1 LLAPLKAFR
10 YGERVMRT
18 LFEKFFVLLGGALI
32 LFLVFPIVKMVSSLD
47 IGIAKKAMADAEVL
61 QSIFLTLRCAL
72 WATLFGSITG
82 IPLGYLLAKKQ
93 FPLKNIVQA
102 AVDLPVVVPHTAAG
116 IALLMVF
123 GRRYAG
129 GKIFSAFGIS
139 FVGTEAGIVL
149 AMTFVS
155 APFLINAARD
165 AFMSV
170 PARAEEVARILGATP
185 RQVFCRIS
193 FPLALRGIL
202 SGALLMWARGISEFG
217 AVIILTYHPMIT
229 PVLIFERFE
238 AYGLKF
244 AYPVAALLVLICL
257 VLFSVFRF
265 LSSRRGFKK

>member
-1 LLAPLKAFR
+1 MK
-10 YGERVMRT
+10 T
-18 LFEKFFVLLGGALI
+18 IFEKVFVLLGGLLI
-32 LFLVFPIVKMVSSLD
+32 LFLVIPLVKMVFSLD
-47 IGIAKKAMADAEVL
+47 FGIAKKVIADAEVL
-61 QSIFLTLRCAL
+61 QSIVLTLQSAL
-72 WATLFGSITG
+72 WATVIGIVTG
-82 IPLGYLLAKKQ
+82 VPLGYLLAKKH

-123 GRRYAG
+123 GRHFFG
-129 GKIFSAFGIS
+129 GRIFSVFDIS
-139 FVGTEAGIVL
+139 FVGTKAGIVI

-165 AFMSV
+165 AFASV
-170 PARAEEVARILGATP
+170 PSRIEEVARTLGASP
-185 RQVFCRIS
+185 FQVFYRIS
-193 FPLALRGIL
+193 LPVALRGIL

-217 AVIILTYHPMIT
+217 AIIILAYHPMVT

-257 VLFSVFRF
+257 VLFSLFRF
-265 LSSRRGFKK
+265 LASKRERDK

>member
-1 LLAPLKAFR
+1 MKN
-10 YGERVMRT
+10 
-18 LFEKFFVLLGGALI
+18 LFEKFFAILGGILI
-32 LFLVFPIVKMVSSLD
+32 LFLVVPIIKMIFSLD
-47 IGIAKKAMADAEVL
+47 FGVAKKVLSDLEVL
-61 QSIFLTLRCAL
+61 RSILLTLRSAL
-72 WATLFGSITG
+72 WATILGIIMG
-82 IPLGYLLAKKQ
+82 IPLGYTLARKS
-93 FPLKNIVQA
+93 FPLKSLVQA

-123 GRRYAG
+123 GRRFLG
-129 GKIFSAFGIS
+129 GRLFSSLGLS
-139 FVGTEAGIVL
+139 FVGTEAGIVI

-165 AFMSV
+165 AFAGV
-170 PARAEEVARILGATP
+170 PNRVEEVARILGASP
-185 RQVFCRIS
+185 LQVFSRIS

-217 AVIILTYHPMIT
+217 AIIILTYHPMTT

-257 VLFSVFRF
+257 VLFSLFRF
-265 LSSRRGFKK
+265 FASRGDRRK

>member
-1 LLAPLKAFR
+1 MK
-10 YGERVMRT
+10 T
-18 LFEKFFVLLGGALI
+18 LFEKAFVILGGLLV
-32 LFLVFPIVKMVSSLD
+32 LFLVIPLIKMVASLD
-47 IGIAKKAMADAEVL
+47 FNVARKVIADVEVL
-61 QSIFLTLRCAL
+61 QSISLTLRAAL
-72 WATLFGSITG
+72 YATVIGIVTG
-82 IPLGYLLAKKQ
+82 VPLGYLLAKKA

-123 GRRYAG
+123 GRHFFG
-129 GKIFSAFGIS
+129 GKLFSFIDLS
-139 FVGTEAGIVL
+139 FVGTEAGIVI

-165 AFMSV
+165 AFAAV
-170 PARAEEVARILGATP
+170 PARIEAVARTLGASP
-185 RQVFCRIS
+185 FQVFWRIS
-193 FPLALRGIL
+193 LPVALRGIL

-217 AVIILTYHPMIT
+217 AIIILTYHPMVT

-257 VLFSVFRF
+257 VLFSLFRF
-265 LSSRRGFKK
+265 LASRREKDK

>member
-1 LLAPLKAFR
+1 MK
-10 YGERVMRT
+10 T
-18 LFEKFFVLLGGALI
+18 LFEKVFVILGGLLV
-32 LFLVFPIVKMVSSLD
+32 LFLVVPLVQMVASLD
-47 IGIAKKAMADAEVL
+47 FGVAKQVVADAEVL
-61 QSIFLTLRCAL
+61 QSIALTLRSAL
-72 WATLFGSITG
+72 WATVIGILTG
-82 IPLGYLLAKKQ
+82 VPLGYLLAKKR

-123 GRRYAG
+123 GRHFFG
-129 GKIFSAFGIS
+129 GKFFSVFHIT
-139 FVGTEAGIVL
+139 FVGTEAGIVI

-165 AFMSV
+165 AFAAV
-170 PARAEEVARILGATP
+170 PARIEEVARTLGASP
-185 RQVFCRIS
+185 LQIFWRIS
-193 FPLALRGIL
+193 LPVALRGIL

-217 AVIILTYHPMIT
+217 AIIILTYHPMVT

-257 VLFSVFRF
+257 VLFSLFRF
-265 LSSRRGFKK
+265 LASRRDKE